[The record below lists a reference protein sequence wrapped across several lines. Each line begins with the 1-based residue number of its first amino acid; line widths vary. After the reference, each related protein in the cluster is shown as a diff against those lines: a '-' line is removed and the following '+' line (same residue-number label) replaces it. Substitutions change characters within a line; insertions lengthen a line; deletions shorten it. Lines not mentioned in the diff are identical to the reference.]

1 MPAAPE
7 ASQAATSALWPTTPK
22 DILAQLVAFDTTSHK
37 TNLPMANWI
46 RDYLAS
52 HGIEATLLPAP
63 NGIHT
68 NLFATIGPKTPGG
81 IGLSGHMDVVPVTG
95 QPWDTDP
102 FTLTEKGSR
111 LYARGSADMKGY
123 LACML
128 AAVPDFKRRNLKQP
142 IHLIFSYDEEVGC
155 TGVIPMTEAFGKTLP
170 KPEIIFVGEPS
181 MMGVVDG
188 HKGGARFRT
197 TIIGKDAHSSMPSLG
212 VGSIFIASDLI
223 QELKRLEA
231 QFQKSH
237 PAPRFEP
244 PFPTITVSFI
254 EGGIAHNII
263 PPRCVMDWGIRLTPG
278 LDHMA
283 IPNALQAYAERE
295 LLPAMRQTHAGC
307 DITTE
312 LLGLLPAFA
321 SGENSPAVSLALKLA
336 GTNTVSTVAY
346 GTEASHFQA
355 VGCST
360 VVIGP
365 GDIAQAHQPNEFI
378 ESAELDH
385 CMSLLARVGSWAEAG

>member
-1 MPAAPE
+1 M
-7 ASQAATSALWPTTPK
+7 SAATTARSDAIWPTTPK
-22 DILAQLVAFDTTSHK
+22 DILAKLVSFDTTSHK
-37 TNLPMANWI
+37 PNLPMAEWI
-46 RDYLAS
+46 RDFLAAQ
-52 HGIEATLLPAP
+52 GIEATLMKAAD
-63 NGIHT
+63 GIHA
-68 NLFATIGPKTPGG
+68 NLFATIGPAGDGG

-102 FTLTEKGSR
+102 FTLVEKGSR

-128 AAVPDFKRRNLKQP
+128 AAVPDFKRRKLKQP
-142 IHLIFSYDEEVGC
+142 VHLIFSYDEEVGC
-155 TGVIPMTEAFGKTLP
+155 TGVIPMVAEFGKTLP
-170 KPEIIFVGEPS
+170 KPSIVFVGEPS

-197 TIIGKDAHSSMPSLG
+197 EIIGKDAHSSMPSLG
-212 VGSIFIASDLI
+212 VGSIFVASDLI

-244 PFPTITVSFI
+244 PFPTVTVSFI

-263 PPRCVMDWGIRLTPG
+263 PPRCVFDWGIRLTPG

-295 LLPAMRQTHAGC
+295 LLPEMRKTFAGC
-307 DITTE
+307 DIKTT

-321 SGENSPAVSLALKLA
+321 SGEGSPATTLALKLA
-336 GTNTVSTVAY
+336 ETNAVRTVAY

-355 VGCST
+355 GGCST

-378 ESAELDH
+378 EAVELDR
-385 CMSLLARVGSWAEAG
+385 CMSLLARVGTWAEA